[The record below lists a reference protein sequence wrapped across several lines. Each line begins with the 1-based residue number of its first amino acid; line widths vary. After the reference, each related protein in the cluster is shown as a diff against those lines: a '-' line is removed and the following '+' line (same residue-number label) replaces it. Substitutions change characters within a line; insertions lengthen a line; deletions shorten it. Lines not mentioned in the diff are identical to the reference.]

1 MFQVQRGS
9 MLHPVD
15 CSCIWNI
22 ASSDQILKLHHS
34 VPEQDPSPLPVFLLY
49 KYSGLLNTNLW
60 AMTIQ
65 LS

>member
-34 VPEQDPSPLPVFLLY
+34 VPEQDQSPLPVFHLY
-49 KYSGLLNTNLW
+49 S
-60 AMTIQ
+60 
-65 LS
+65 